1 MGAKDGRL
9 LRIRHAAL
17 RLGAPCVDSRL
28 VIWILL
34 VLLLLL
40 QLTLMSSVEP
50 PSPSPPQAASVS
62 APLLAWNWNNL
73 FSPVQSAL
81 GNRRRMI
88 QFATIGMCIGL
99 YILMRK

>member
-1 MGAKDGRL
+1 MDRDP
-9 LRIRHAAL
+9 HS
-17 RLGAPCVDSRL
+17 SRSSKSRC
-28 VIWILL
+28 IWIVLLLL
-34 VLLLLL
+34 VLLQPALAGAAEAPSASPVHAGFV
-40 QLTLMSSVEP
+40 SS
-50 PSPSPPQAASVS
+50 
-62 APLLAWNWNNL
+62 PLPAWSFNSL

>member
-1 MGAKDGRL
+1 MDR
-9 LRIRHAAL
+9 
-17 RLGAPCVDSRL
+17 DSRCSRSSKSRC
-28 VIWILL
+28 IWIVL
-34 VLLLLL
+34 VLVVLL
-40 QLTLMSSVEP
+40 QPAPARAGEAPSASPAQAGFVSS
-50 PSPSPPQAASVS
+50 
-62 APLLAWNWNNL
+62 PLPAWSLNNL